1 MSKKK
6 IFIIALVLIITVGAV
21 VGGIFIDNQTKKED
35 ALKNE
40 IAEVNKLLLS
50 ENRDENKVN
59 ELLERTISN
68 GEYAK
73 VEKAAK
79 KYLKDSIT
87 SLDDLLDLLKDEKI
101 TNMLSI
107 DNYKKDGPEFNDS
120 LSYLNTYR
128 KKLNTVSNSFLWF
141 VDREKINE
149 YIKNQNLNEENEK
162 LLRELLVTEEGL
174 DEEYASI
181 VESVEMVKD
190 LLNKEESVLKFL
202 KENKN
207 DWVIKK
213 KKMMFSTDKLLKKY
227 QELINEV

>member
-59 ELLERTISN
+59 ELLERTISD